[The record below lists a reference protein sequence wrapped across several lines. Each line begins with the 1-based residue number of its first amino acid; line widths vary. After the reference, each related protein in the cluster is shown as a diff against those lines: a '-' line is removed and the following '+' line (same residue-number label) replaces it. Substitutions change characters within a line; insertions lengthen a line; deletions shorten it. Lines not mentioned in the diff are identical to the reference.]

1 MVFNP
6 VDTGVFTTTSF
17 VVDGCDT
24 TFVDS
29 VVHQKLGV
37 QIVYD
42 INNPGTATVLIDGL
56 LKHFPYM
63 KSYWYGE
70 NVNIEAQWQP
80 LWLFNQC

>member
-1 MVFNP
+1 MTSGSFSYNNSTQTIYTDSMVFNP
-6 VDTGVFTTTSF
+6 ADTGVFTTTSF

-42 INNPGTATVLIDGL
+42 INNPEHIYSINRWFT
-56 LKHFPYM
+56 
-63 KSYWYGE
+63 
-70 NVNIEAQWQP
+70 Q
-80 LWLFNQC
+80 